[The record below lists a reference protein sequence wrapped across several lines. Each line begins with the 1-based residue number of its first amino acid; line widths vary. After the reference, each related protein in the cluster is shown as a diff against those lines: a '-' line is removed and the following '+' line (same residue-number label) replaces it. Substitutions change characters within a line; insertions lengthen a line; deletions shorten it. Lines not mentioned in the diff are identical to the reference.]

1 MKTSNRVLIP
11 VTLYICSLLLT
22 ACGTES
28 TSELVRQ
35 IDKVPPTAV
44 TPADWPTIASAVA
57 RDPKLEAEVAA
68 LVARMTLAEKL
79 GQMVLPDIDFGK
91 VMPEDF
97 REYHLGGVLN
107 GGAQKP
113 GGDLRAPVDKWVAAA
128 DAYWGGAM
136 DATDDSMRIPPF
148 WGIDAVHGH
157 NHIIGATVFPHNAG
171 LGAAANGVNPE
182 AATELIRRIG
192 RVTAT
197 EVAVTGLD
205 WTFAPLVSVPRD
217 DRWGRTNESYSEKP
231 ELTARAAAALVE
243 GLQHD
248 LAGPD
253 AILATAKHWIGDG
266 GGIDGSDRGDVRVSE
281 TTLRELHAQGYL
293 ATIKAGVQT
302 IMVFP
307 NYWNG
312 FPNTAHPGLLTDVLK
327 RRIGFDGIV
336 LTDWNGIVSVPGCTA
351 SSCPEA
357 VNAGIDMFMIQ
368 YRADWIA
375 FIDNTMRQVQD
386 GLIPQS
392 RIDDAVTR
400 ILRVKKR
407 AGLFDKPRPAHR
419 PRANDLTRL
428 GSPEH
433 RAVAREAV
441 RKSLVLLKNRNGI
454 LPLKRGAR
462 ILVAGKSAHNL
473 PYQTGGWTISWQN
486 YGDSISTN
494 ADFPGATSVWNAI
507 DAIAPNAE
515 LDPEGASADVAKHDV
530 AIVVIGEHPY
540 AEGQGDIHPGVFG
553 GTESAKKASASRHI
567 PWLTP
572 ETLEHARRYPEDLAV
587 IERIMKAGVPVV
599 TVLVSGRPLYVNR
612 ELNRSHAF
620 VAAWLPGTEGTG
632 IADVLFRNDAG
643 KVNFDFSGRLS
654 FSWPR
659 HACQTIVNIG
669 DANYDPLFPF
679 GYGLRYD
686 DMDRLGDNLS
696 ETQGPSNC

>member
-1 MKTSNRVLIP
+1 MKTSSRVLISAI
-11 VTLYICSLLLT
+11 LYIFSFLLT
-22 ACGTES
+22 ACS
-28 TSELVRQ
+28 TGPSSEFTPR
-35 IDKVPPTAV
+35 IEKVPPTAV
-44 TPADWPTIASAVA
+44 TPADWPRITSKVG

-68 LVARMTLAEKL
+68 LVAKMTLAEKL

-91 VMPEDF
+91 IVPEDF
-97 REYHLGGVLN
+97 SEYHLGGLLN

-128 DAYWGGAM
+128 DAYWAGAM
-136 DATDDSMRIPPF
+136 DASDGSQRIPPF
-148 WGIDAVHGH
+148 WGTDAVHGH
-157 NHIIGATVFPHNAG
+157 NHIIGATVFPHNIG
-171 LGAAANGVNPE
+171 LGAAANGDRKSG
-182 AATELIRRIG
+182 ADLIRRIG

-197 EVAVTGLD
+197 EVNVTGLD

-217 DRWGRTNESYSEKP
+217 DRWGRTNETFSEKT
-231 ELTARAAAALVE
+231 ELTARLAAALVE
-243 GLQHD
+243 GLQGD

-266 GGIDGSDRGDVRVSE
+266 EGINGSDRGDVRVSE
-281 TTLRELHAQGYL
+281 ARLREGHAQGYFS
-293 ATIKAGVQT
+293 TIQAGVQT
-302 IMVFP
+302 IMIFP

-312 FPNTAHPGLLTDVLK
+312 FPNTAHAGLLTDVLK
-327 RRIGFDGIV
+327 QRIGFDGIV
-336 LTDWNGIVSVPGCTA
+336 LTDWNGIKSVPGCTA

-357 VNAGIDMFMIQ
+357 VNAGVDMFMIQ
-368 YRADWIA
+368 WRADWIA
-375 FIDNTMRQVQD
+375 FIENTMQQVRD
-386 GLIPQS
+386 GVIPQS

-407 AGLFDKPRPAHR
+407 AGLFDKPRPAQR
-419 PRANDLTRL
+419 PRANDLTKL
-428 GSPEH
+428 GSAEH

-441 RKSLVLLKNRNGI
+441 RKSLVLLKNKNGI
-454 LPLKRGAR
+454 LPLRR
-462 ILVAGKSAHNL
+462 ETRVLVAGKSAHNL

-486 YGDSISTN
+486 NGDSISTN
-494 ADFPGATSVWNAI
+494 ADFPGATSIWNAI
-507 DAIAPNAE
+507 EAIALGAE
-515 LDPEGASADVAKHDV
+515 LDPEGKNADAAKHDV

-553 GTESAKKASASRHI
+553 GTEGARKASASRDI

-587 IERIMKAGVPVV
+587 IERIAKAGVPVV

-620 VAAWLPGTEGTG
+620 VAAWLPGTEGAG

-643 KVNFDFSGRLS
+643 KVNFDFSGKLS

-659 HACQTIVNIG
+659 HACQTAVNIG
-669 DANYDPLFPF
+669 DVEYDPLFPF
-679 GYGLRYD
+679 GYGLNYGARD
-686 DMDRLGDNLS
+686 TLGDKLS
-696 ETQGPSNC
+696 ETVGPDGC